1 MKKINVLVVDDS
13 AFMRKMIGN
22 ILSSDEG
29 IHVIGTAKTGK
40 EAIEKVIRLKP
51 DVVTLDIE
59 MPVMNGLDALK
70 VIMKE
75 CPVPVIM
82 LSSLTQEGATSSF
95 IALDNGAVDFVPKP
109 SGAIS
114 LDIETVSEQ
123 IIKKVKMAVT
133 VNLKKLQLPKQSP
146 KLPIRKINKVP
157 VVVEEHKIPV
167 KNEKKVQIVKPT
179 TANVNTKLSNRI
191 VCIGTSTG
199 GPRALQ
205 EVLTKIPEG
214 FQPPIFIVQHMPAGF
229 TNSLAVRLDKLS
241 AIHVKEAENGEKVA
255 NSTAYIAPGGFHMKV
270 IQKNNELLIE
280 LSEEPPKNGH
290 RPSVDV
296 LFESI
301 SSLLNYEITSAIL
314 TGMGADGA
322 KGMKLIKQQCKGAT
336 IAESEETS
344 VVFGMPKAAVLLNV
358 VDEVVPIQLVADTII
373 KHSK

>member
-22 ILSSDEG
+22 ILTSDEG

-40 EAIEKVIRLKP
+40 EAIEKVKQLKP

-109 SGAIS
+109 SGSIS
-114 LDIETVSEQ
+114 LNIETVSEQ
-123 IIKKVKMAVT
+123 IINKVKIAVT
-133 VNLKKLQLPKQSP
+133 VNLRKLHFPTAAKKIL
-146 KLPIRKINKVP
+146 IRKEHNTS
-157 VVVEEHKIPV
+157 VVVEENKVPIV
-167 KNEKKVQIVKPT
+167 NEKKAPIVRSI
-179 TANVNTKLSNRI
+179 NSNSLSKLSERI

-205 EVLTKIPEG
+205 EVLTKIPDG

-229 TNSLAVRLDKLS
+229 TKSLAMRLDKLS
-241 AIHVKEAENGEKVA
+241 AIHVKEAENGEKVENA
-255 NSTAYIAPGGFHMKV
+255 TAYIAPGGFHLKV
-270 IQKNNELLIE
+270 IQKNNELFIE

-296 LFESI
+296 MFESI
-301 SSLLNYEITSAIL
+301 SRLMNYKITSAIL

-322 KGMKLIKQQCKGAT
+322 KGMKLIKQYCKGTT

-344 VVFGMPKAAVLLNV
+344 VVFGMPKAAVLLNI
-358 VDEVVPIQLVADTII
+358 VDEVVPIQQVADTIM

>member
-1 MKKINVLVVDDS
+1 LKKINVLVVDDS

-40 EAIEKVIRLKP
+40 EAIEKVIQLKP

-114 LDIETVSEQ
+114 LDIETVSDQ

-133 VNLKKLQLPKQSP
+133 VNLKKLQVPKQTP
-146 KLPIRKINKVP
+146 KLPIRKISKVP
-157 VVVEEHKIPV
+157 AIVEETKIPL
-167 KNEKKVQIVKPT
+167 KNENKVQIDKPAET
-179 TANVNTKLSNRI
+179 HVFTKQSNRI

-205 EVLTKIPEG
+205 EVLTKIPNG

-241 AIHVKEAENGEKVA
+241 AIHVKEAGNGERVA
-255 NSTAYIAPGGFHMKV
+255 NGTAYIAPGGFHMKV
-270 IQKNNELLIE
+270 IQKHNELLIE

-301 SSLLNYEITSAIL
+301 SSLVNYEITSAIL

-322 KGMKLIKQQCKGAT
+322 KGMKLIKQQCKGTT

-344 VVFGMPKAAVLLNV
+344 VVFGMPKAAALLNV

>member
-40 EAIEKVIRLKP
+40 EAIEKVIQLKP

-133 VNLKKLQLPKQSP
+133 VNLKKLQLPKQTP
-146 KLPIRKINKVP
+146 KLPIRKISKVP
-157 VVVEEHKIPV
+157 VVVEETKIPV
-167 KNEKKVQIVKPT
+167 KNENKVQIAKPT
-179 TANVNTKLSNRI
+179 DTFVFTKLSNRI

-205 EVLTKIPEG
+205 EVLTKIPNG

-229 TNSLAVRLDKLS
+229 TNSLAIRLDKLS
-241 AIHVKEAENGEKVA
+241 AIHVKEAENGERVA
-255 NSTAYIAPGGFHMKV
+255 NGTAYIAPGGFHMKV

-301 SSLLNYEITSAIL
+301 SSLKNYEITSAIL

-322 KGMKLIKQQCKGAT
+322 KGMKLIKQQCKGTT

-344 VVFGMPKAAVLLNV
+344 VVFGMPKAATLLNV